1 MTGSATTTTVS
12 LSWSAAT
19 DDTGVVG
26 YRVTRN
32 GTLVA
37 SPTGLTWKDT
47 ARTPLTSYT
56 YTVAALDAV
65 GNESATSSVT
75 IKTLADTAPPSR
87 PGGFHKVSRSGGY
100 VVFDWAP
107 SVDNV
112 RVVKYYVYRVGRGS
126 PIAVT
131 KVSRIRIWTA
141 RRAKYYVRAYD
152 LAGNRSPAS
161 ATALGRR

>member
-1 MTGSATTTTVS
+1 MS
-12 LSWSAAT
+12 LGWDAAT

-37 SPTGLTWKDT
+37 SPAGLAWKDT
-47 ARTPLTSYT
+47 ARRPSTTYT

-65 GNESATSSVT
+65 GNESSTASITVT
-75 IKTLADTAPPSR
+75 TLPDTAPPSR
-87 PGGFHKVSRSGGY
+87 PSGFHKVSRSGGY
-100 VVFDWAP
+100 VVFDWGP

-112 RVVKYYVYRVGRGS
+112 GVVRYYVYRVGRGT

-141 RRAKYYVRAYD
+141 RRARYYVRAYD
-152 LAGNRSPAS
+152 LAGNRSTAS